1 MRIFAGGRAVGKT
14 TLLILQSAQ
23 TGCRIL
29 VKTKQSADYLK
40 AQAKSLG
47 LVIPEPVVWD
57 KGQQHIE
64 EPVMIDNLEAFVQM
78 VVSERLGTRVAIAT
92 TGSPIEHL
100 DHPVPLP
107 ITQAEAATKARLIQ
121 TAVCGRWDDE

>member
-1 MRIFAGGRAVGKT
+1 MRILAGGRSVGKT

-29 VKTKQSADYLK
+29 VKTKQSADYIK

-47 LVIPEPVVWD
+47 LVIPDPVIWD
-57 KGQQHIE
+57 KGRQHIE
-64 EPVMIDNLEAFVQM
+64 EPVMIDNLETFVQM

-92 TGSPIEHL
+92 TGIPIEHL
-100 DHPVPLP
+100 DHRVPLP
-107 ITQAEAATKARLIQ
+107 QDEAYTKARLFQ
-121 TAVCGRWDDE
+121 TAVCGRWEKE